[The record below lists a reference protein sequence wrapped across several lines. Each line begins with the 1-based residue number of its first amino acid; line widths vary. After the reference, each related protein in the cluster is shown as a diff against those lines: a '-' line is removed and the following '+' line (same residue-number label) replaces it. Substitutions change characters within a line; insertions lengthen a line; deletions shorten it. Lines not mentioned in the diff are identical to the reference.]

1 MLGGPDGKTLFM
13 VGQEWKGPEAMAG
26 GERTGEVQVAAA
38 PAAGAG
44 WP

>member
-13 VGQEWKGPEAMAG
+13 VGQEWKGPEAMAA
-26 GERTGEVQVAAA
+26 GERTGEVQTAEA
-38 PAAGAG
+38 PAPQAG